1 MAAAAPRPR
10 PKLAG
15 LGCGALGPLA
25 AAAQPG
31 VLGMLGSPDGTRLT
45 LPDNVCTSSSADT
58 TPAPPTPR
66 APQQALPPAPGCA
79 PRRRR
84 RRSASASSSSAPPAA
99 AEAHSRHIMPARAGA
114 AGGAGGSGDARP
126 SPGPLSACA
135 RRGAAAAPSRPG
147 PSASALGL
155 QPWLRR
161 CYCSVSETRGPGG
174 SDSCGRPRPPSSCA
188 QSPPGSS
195 HSPAPHVL
203 PRGVRGRLA
212 AQPHPPDGG
221 ASHAVALRPRNPRG
235 SGSDCGE
242 LQHRLG
248 FR

>member
-1 MAAAAPRPR
+1 
-10 PKLAG
+10 
-15 LGCGALGPLA
+15 
-25 AAAQPG
+25 
-31 VLGMLGSPDGTRLT
+31 MLGSPDGTLLT

-99 AEAHSRHIMPARAGA
+99 AEAHSRHIMPAGTGA
-114 AGGAGGSGDARP
+114 AGGAGGAGDARP

-155 QPWLRR
+155 QPWLRC
-161 CYCSVSETRGPGG
+161 CYCSVRRAAPAALTAADGPAHLA
-174 SDSCGRPRPPSSCA
+174 RA

-203 PRGVRGRLA
+203 PRGVRGSLA
-212 AQPHPPDGG
+212 AEPHPPDGG
-221 ASHAVALRPRNPRG
+221 ASHAGAMWPRNPPG
-235 SGSDCGE
+235 SGSDCGD
-242 LQHRLG
+242 LQH
-248 FR
+248 